1 MAYKSLDVKK
11 VGKVEGLFFI
21 PAYQR
26 GYRWEEEVVT
36 LLDDLKEC
44 EYPKNYCLQPIVV
57 KSIGEKN
64 GLKNYE
70 LIDGQQR
77 FTTIFLICKYI
88 QSKHPEFRRSIQL
101 EYETRKDSL
110 AFLEKL
116 DFANL
121 KVDYSDIDS
130 FFISN
135 AAIRIKDWFENN
147 YGELGDIEL
156 KLMKT
161 AKIIWYEVDEYENGP
176 ELFARLNIGKI
187 PLTNAELVK
196 ALFLCRNNGLNEDM
210 QKEIATQWDQVEQV
224 LHDEQFWY
232 FITNE
237 APEKYPT
244 RIEIIF
250 DFMAHKDPNDK
261 EKFRTFYYFSNELQ
275 GKTGEEKME
284 LWQSIIAY
292 YQNLREWYK
301 DFDLYHKVGF
311 LIATGMHK
319 MQDLLIRSEGVAKS
333 AFKSQLNSLIAGCIN
348 CEKSYGDLNYQSD
361 YKIIER
367 ILLLFNV
374 ESIRAKNDHSSRFP
388 FSDHKKA
395 IWSLEHIHAQNSQ
408 GLNRKA
414 YQLEWLENHRKSL
427 VAIGLN
433 EDDDLM
439 KRVDSL
445 IPLLQDEKDKTPVG
459 SIFEQLFNDVV
470 RTLSPDNDSEMYK
483 HSISN
488 MALLCRD
495 DNSTL
500 NNSTFDVK
508 RNKIMELDKRGD
520 YIPICT
526 RRVFLK
532 YYTPS
537 QDSQLHFWGQTD
549 RDAYIKEMNEVLRPY
564 LVILE
569 KSIEL

>member
-1 MAYKSLDVKK
+1 MAYKSLDVKI
-11 VGKVEGLFFI
+11 VGEVEGRFFI
-21 PAYQR
+21 PSYQR

-36 LLDDLKEC
+36 LLEDIKEC
-44 EYPKNYCLQPIVV
+44 KYPNPYCLQPIVV
-57 KSIGEKN
+57 KNLGN
-64 GLKNYE
+64 QRYE

-88 QSKHPEFRRSIQL
+88 QSKHPEFNLGISL

-110 AFLEKL
+110 AFLESL
-116 DFANL
+116 DYSNL
-121 KVDYSDIDS
+121 QIDDSDIDS

-135 AAIRIKDWFENN
+135 AAIRIRDWFSSNARK
-147 YGELGDIEL
+147 LGDIEL
-156 KLMKT
+156 KLLET
-161 AKIIWYEVDEYENGP
+161 VKIIWYEVDENENGP

-196 ALFLCRNNGLNEDM
+196 ALFLCRNNGLDEDM
-210 QKEIATQWDQVEQV
+210 QREIAVQWDQVEQE

-237 APEKYPT
+237 SPSRYPT
-244 RIEIIF
+244 RIEIVF
-250 DFMAHKDPNDK
+250 NFMSHKEPWDK
-261 EKFRTFYYFSNELQ
+261 EKFRTFYYFSQKLQ
-275 GKTGEEKME
+275 GKNGEEKIE
-284 LWQSIIAY
+284 EWQAIMAY
-292 YQNLREWYK
+292 YQNLREWFK
-301 DFDLYHKVGF
+301 DFDLYHKIGF
-311 LIATGMHK
+311 LIAVGAQK
-319 MQDLLIRSEGVAKS
+319 MQDLLEQSIGLSKAVFKGCLDNMIASAINSEKA
-333 AFKSQLNSLIAGCIN
+333 
-348 CEKSYGDLNYQSD
+348 YGDLTYKDD
-361 YKIIER
+361 YGLIEK

-374 ESIRAKNDHSSRFP
+374 ESIRVKNDHSSRFP
-388 FSDHKKA
+388 FYSHKKA

-414 YQLEWLENHRKSL
+414 TQLEWLNNHRKSL
-427 VAIGLN
+427 ISIGF
-433 EDDDLM
+433 DDNSELI

-445 IPLLQDEKDKTPVG
+445 IPLLKDEKDKTPVG
-459 SIFEQLFNDVV
+459 NIFEQIFSDVV
-470 RTLSPDNDSEMYK
+470 KALSPDTDNYK
-483 HSISN
+483 HSIAN

-508 RNKIMELDKRGD
+508 RNKIMELDRMGD

-537 QDSQLHFWGQTD
+537 EDSQLHFWGQKD
-549 RDAYIKEMNEVLRPY
+549 REAYISEMNSILAPY
-564 LVILE
+564 LKLLD

>member
-1 MAYKSLDVKK
+1 MAYKSLDVKT
-11 VGKVEGLFFI
+11 VGEVEGKFFI
-21 PAYQR
+21 PSYQR

-36 LLDDLKEC
+36 LLEDLKEC
-44 EYPKNYCLQPIVV
+44 SYPSPYCLQPVVV
-57 KSIGEKN
+57 KNLGDRR
-64 GLKNYE
+64 YE

-88 QSKHPEFRRSIQL
+88 QSKHPEFDLGISL

-110 AFLEKL
+110 TFLNNL
-116 DFANL
+116 DFSNL
-121 KVDYSDIDS
+121 RTDYSDIDS

-135 AAIRIKDWFENN
+135 AAIRIGAWFRNN
-147 YGELGDIEL
+147 YRELSDIEL

-161 AKIIWYEVDEYENGP
+161 VKIIWYEVDEYENGP

-196 ALFLCRNNGLNEDM
+196 ALLLCRNNGLNEDM
-210 QKEIATQWDQVEQV
+210 QKEIAMQWDQVEQE

-237 APEKYPT
+237 TPSLYPT
-244 RIEIIF
+244 RIEIVF
-250 DFMAHKDPNDK
+250 DFMAHKEMGDK
-261 EKFRTFYYFSNELQ
+261 EKFRTFYYFSQKLQ
-275 GKTGEEKME
+275 GKNGEEKLE
-284 LWQSIIAY
+284 EWQEIIAY
-292 YQNLREWYK
+292 YQNLREWFK
-301 DFDLYHKVGF
+301 DFDLYHKIGF
-311 LIATGMHK
+311 LIATGTQK
-319 MQDLLIRSEGVAKS
+319 MQDLLEQSKGLSKTV
-333 AFKSQLNSLIAGCIN
+333 FKSSLNTMIASAIN
-348 CEKSYGDLNYQSD
+348 SEKAYGDLTYKDD
-361 YKIIER
+361 YGLIEK
-367 ILLLFNV
+367 ILLLFNI
-374 ESIRAKNDHSSRFP
+374 ESIRIKNDHSSRFP
-388 FSDHKKA
+388 FYSHKKA

-414 YQLEWLENHRKSL
+414 TQLEWLENHRKSL
-427 VAIGLN
+427 ISVGFDEASELV
-433 EDDDLM
+433 

-445 IPLLQDEKDKTPVG
+445 IPILKDKNDKTPVG
-459 SIFEQLFNDVV
+459 NIFEQLFTDVV
-470 RTLSPDNDSEMYK
+470 KALSSDAEDYK
-483 HSISN
+483 HSIAN

-508 RNKIMELDKRGD
+508 RNKIMEIDRMGD

-537 QDSQLHFWGQTD
+537 EDSQLHFWGQKD
-549 RDAYIKEMNEVLRPY
+549 REAYISEMKTILAPY
-564 LVILE
+564 LKLLD
-569 KSIEL
+569 KRIEL